1 MRILP
6 LTGAL
11 ALVLAASP
19 VALSAQDSMAGMS
32 TEQHTMY
39 MGWPANQRTDF
50 DAWPADYRSY
60 YWTLTP
66 TQQRGYWRLTSEQRA
81 QIAALTPE
89 QRVAAWT
96 SIEAQMAG
104 MNAATPATPMGD
116 GMAATPATPSTMAS
130 DSAMTTPSRM
140 GNVTSPAEAM
150 NKSYPICSRTVT
162 DSCQNAGE
170 GGAPGRSRALKYWPG
185 KPASEIP
192 GPKPQG

>member
-11 ALVLAASP
+11 ALAFAAAP
-19 VALSAQDSMAGMS
+19 AALSAQDSMAGMT
-32 TEQHTMY
+32 TEQHTVY
-39 MGWPANQRTDF
+39 MGWPASQRTDF
-50 DAWPADYRSY
+50 DAWPADYRTY

-66 TQQRGYWRLTSEQRA
+66 TQQRGYWRLTNEQRA

-89 QRVAAWT
+89 QRTAAWT

-104 MNAATPATPMGD
+104 MADTTASVGTSTAT
-116 GMAATPATPSTMAS
+116 
-130 DSAMTTPSRM
+130 TTPGTM
-140 GNVTSPAEAM
+140 DTPQVTTVTTTTGNMTPPPTEAM

-162 DSCQNAGE
+162 DSCQNPGE
-170 GGAPGRSRALKYWPG
+170 GGAKGRSRALNYWPG